1 MGRGPDRH
9 GRGRRRPL
17 IRLIAAADWL
27 GLAGWTGGPLFIPS
41 LALALGTLS
50 RTHRLFQAVYVPLW
64 YSVANGLPIFDFMG
78 ALRDSSELATVQP
91 PVTVVVSAALLT
103 VVFMAGVLRRFSRD

>member
-1 MGRGPDRH
+1 S
-9 GRGRRRPL
+9 L
-17 IRLIAAADWL
+17 SSNSRLSSSRSSRS
-27 GLAGWTGGPLFIPS
+27 GS
-41 LALALGTLS
+41 RSTLS